1 MNCSHSSSIV
11 DIYKDKIIIFAKLTK
26 GVFPVTSAN
35 VVARIFRPGNQSGNS
50 SETGNILL
58 TLRDNG
64 SGDPDVTSGDGI
76 YSAYFSDFAAVP
88 GYYSVQVTAD
98 DNKGQARTPKVVP
111 KNVQAQRS
119 VASNQG
125 KKYIDGSQS
134 VPDKTFRVL
143 TAVNDVYVI
152 YLKFM

>member
-1 MNCSHSSSIV
+1 MTTCKAIFYNQQKIQLNPSHSSSIV
-11 DIYKDKIIIFAKLTK
+11 DIFKDKVIIFAKLTK
-26 GVFPVTSAN
+26 GVFPVTNAN
-35 VVARIFRPGNQSGNS
+35 VVARLFRPGNQNPDTGIN

-76 YSAYFSDFAAVP
+76 YSAYFSDFAAVA

-98 DNKGQARTPKVVP
+98 DNKGQAKTPKVVP

-119 VASNQG
+119 IAANQG
-125 KKYIDGSQS
+125 KR
-134 VPDKTFRVL
+134 TNL
-143 TAVNDVYVI
+143 
-152 YLKFM
+152 